1 MSKCRGEIFI
11 GIVDDLSRRTNGR
24 VSTRSIS
31 APCTFVIS
39 TRSRNETWLI
49 TLTLTNCTK
58 EETRGRDSNCVFKLQ
73 FFFFA
78 PTFLLSWEKRFR
90 ESISSIYNA
99 IVLGVDRV

>member
-73 FFFFA
+73 FFF
-78 PTFLLSWEKRFR
+78 LHQLSYLVGKKDFENLYLAFM
-90 ESISSIYNA
+90 